1 MNVPERL
8 IRFSPKGG
16 KGLRALFLKFL
27 HKLFRLS
34 SEKLNLFA
42 TYDIVELN
50 HEANKVPLI
59 KESAQVGIVIQGQ
72 IIPRTTLEI
81 CTFYKK
87 IYPQVQIVL
96 STWEGEDTDPF
107 KGLEDDLF
115 AIIQSVKPNAPGPS
129 NINMQIT
136 SAVAGINQLR
146 DRGCSHILKTRTD
159 MLLGNSSFLN
169 YLIWMHSKGKQN
181 ALVFSS
187 FNSFLFRLFS
197 PTDQVMFGK
206 AIDIARFWSIDLVPN
221 DQEIDFPEKYL
232 FKKYLK
238 LNGYETH
245 EELKNYLTALRDY
258 AVIADH
264 EQLGQIWNK
273 GTYTALNFRWRGEK
287 FPNRMTQLSSWHWEM
302 LKDEFSYFEKL
313 SNSLD

>member
-1 MNVPERL
+1 MGRKVQ
-8 IRFSPKGG
+8 
-16 KGLRALFLKFL
+16 RAYFLKFL
-27 HKLFRLS
+27 HRLFRLS

-59 KESAQVGIVIQGQ
+59 KDHARVGIVIQGP

-81 CTFYKK
+81 CAFYKK
-87 IYPQVQIVL
+87 IYPQVRIVL
-96 STWEGEDTDPF
+96 STWENEDTDPF

-115 AIIQSVKPNAPGPS
+115 AIIQSAKPKAPGPS
-129 NINMQIT
+129 NINLQIAST
-136 SAVAGINQLR
+136 IAGINRLR
-146 DRGCSHILKTRTD
+146 DQGCNYILKTRTD
-159 MLLGNSSFLN
+159 TLLGNSSFLN

-187 FNSFLFRLFS
+187 FNSFLFRFFS
-197 PTDQVMFGK
+197 PSDQVMFGDVT
-206 AIDIARFWSIDLVPN
+206 DIARFWSIDLVSD
-221 DQEIDFPEKYL
+221 DQEIDFPEGYL
-232 FKKYLK
+232 FKNYLE

-245 EELKNYLTALRDY
+245 EELTNYLIALRDY

-273 GTYTALNFRWRGEK
+273 GAYTALNYRWRGEK

-302 LKDEFSYFEKL
+302 LQNELLYFEKL
-313 SNSLD
+313 DDSLD